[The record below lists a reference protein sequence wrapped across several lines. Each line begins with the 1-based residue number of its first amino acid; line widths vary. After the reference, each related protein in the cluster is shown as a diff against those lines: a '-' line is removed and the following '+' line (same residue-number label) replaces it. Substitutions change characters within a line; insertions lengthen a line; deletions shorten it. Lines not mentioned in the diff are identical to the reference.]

1 MIEHVYF
8 IHYAQSFGK
17 LRHKENLGPIG
28 KLDAFWKETYFLT
41 LARCLYLL

>member
-1 MIEHVYF
+1 MTVHVCF

-28 KLDAFWKETYFLT
+28 KLDVF
-41 LARCLYLL
+41 